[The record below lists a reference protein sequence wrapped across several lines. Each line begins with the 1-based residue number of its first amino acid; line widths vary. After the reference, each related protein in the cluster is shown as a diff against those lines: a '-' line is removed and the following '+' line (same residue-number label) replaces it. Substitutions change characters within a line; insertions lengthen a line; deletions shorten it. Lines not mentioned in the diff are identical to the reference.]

1 MRSGGV
7 PLYKYANIGAILEK
21 PGTGAIVAMYGG
33 PNYAKRQLNMA
44 TQSRNQVGSSFKP
57 YVLATAVHE
66 GMNVK
71 TSILDGYS
79 AICSPDDQFPMVPS
93 VRVTGIT
100 QASCPTSPPDGWY
113 NFSSDEADGPV
124 SVAQASALSLNTAY
138 GDLIHRVGTQNV
150 IDMAK
155 QFGVNTADYPAGSGL
170 QHMLGQS
177 GIALGQAS
185 LTVEE
190 QANTF
195 AALAA
200 DGEYATP
207 HVISKITTSTG
218 TQVPLRIVKYPVL
231 TPGEAADV
239 DYALSFDTIYGTA
252 TNAAMTDGRS
262 IIGKTGTT
270 NNAQSAFF
278 IGAIP
283 QYSLAVGI
291 FTNTPQTQ
299 SLNGLGGQAEGGYG
313 GTWPALIWHTFA
325 EKEFAQLPIK
335 PLPTPPFSGSK
346 WVQVPPAPVHH
357 HHHASPSPSP
367 SPSCTPA
374 LGQQPCPTPSQTP
387 GPSPSP
393 SCTQPFGCRPHRG

>member
-1 MRSGGV
+1 M
-7 PLYKYANIGAILEK
+7 LEK

-57 YVLATAVHE
+57 YVLATAVSQ

-79 AICSPDDQFPMVPS
+79 AICSPDDQFPTVFS
-93 VRVTGIT
+93 VRVAGPE
-100 QASCPTSPPDGWY
+100 SPCPTSPPDGWF

-124 SVAQASALSLNTAY
+124 SVAEASALSLNTAY

-150 IDMAK
+150 INMAK
-155 QFGVNTADYPAGSGL
+155 KFGVNTAAYPGGSGL
-170 QHMLGQS
+170 QRMVGQS

-190 QANTF
+190 QATTF
-195 AALAA
+195 STLAA
-200 DGEYATP
+200 NGQYATP
-207 HVISKITTSTG
+207 HVISKITAPSG
-218 TQVPLRIVKYPVL
+218 PVPLKIVKYEVL
-231 TPGEAADV
+231 QPGQAADV
-239 DYALSFDTIYGTA
+239 DYALSFDTQYGTA
-252 TNAAMTDGRS
+252 VNAAMTDGRP

-291 FTNTPQTQ
+291 FTDKQTQ
-299 SLNGLGGQAEGGYG
+299 SLNGLGGNLSQGGYG

-325 EKEFAQLPIK
+325 EKEFAKLPIKQLPI
-335 PLPTPPFSGSK
+335 PPFTGIK
-346 WVQVPPAPVHH
+346 WVQVQPVPVKHH
-357 HHHASPSPSP
+357 HHQPAPGPTP
-367 SPSCTPA
+367 TPA
-374 LGQQPCPTPSQTP
+374 PTPSPTCSQFFGEP
-387 GPSPSP
+387 CPSPTPTPPSP
-393 SCTQPFGCRPHRG
+393 TPSPTCTQPGRCHPGPGG